1 VVGTSNIIVKKF
13 SLGKFGKSG
22 LDNGWLTLMLIL
34 MLTVYPVNIFAK
46 NRKRNEMIKYQYQVV
61 LDGEGKEYYEAEQD
75 IISKG
80 DQVVPFLQERAQ
92 SDDPLRNLI
101 TNVLIEQVTKN
112 KLYNE
117 CIQYLID
124 IENKSRVSA
133 VGTPRINGVVNYLL
147 KHFEAKVAPLLAV
160 HLIKMGSVWPHWK
173 VMSTIV
179 YLEQANDK
187 ASIDPLIR
195 FLHISDDEEQINMAI
210 KCLSH
215 LGDKNTYNKLQSE
228 LKKVEQTK
236 KAIDESAS
244 GIMKKMIRQN
254 TWK

>member
-1 VVGTSNIIVKKF
+1 
-13 SLGKFGKSG
+13 
-22 LDNGWLTLMLIL
+22 MLAL
-34 MLTVYPVNIFAK
+34 YPVNIFAK
-46 NRKRNEMIKYQYQVV
+46 NGKRDKMIKYQYQVV
-61 LDGEGKEYYEAEQD
+61 LDSEGKKYFEAEQN
-75 IISKG
+75 IISQG
-80 DQVVPFLQERAQ
+80 DQVVPFLQERAK
-92 SDDPLRNLI
+92 SDDPLKNLI

-117 CIQYLID
+117 CLQYLID
-124 IENKSRVSA
+124 VEKEALASA

-173 VMSTIV
+173 IMSTIV

-187 ASIDPLIR
+187 VAIEPLIR
-195 FLHISDDEEQINMAI
+195 FLHISDDEEQLGMAI

-228 LKKVEQTK
+228 LKKVERTK
-236 KAIDESAS
+236 KAIDESAT